1 MKLFIPSTL
10 HLPTG
15 FKPNEKENEVGNNRR
30 KFLKKA
36 ALAGFVTT
44 FGAGTAY
51 ADKDTEKSGKELT
64 ADTESADDPKEA
76 FQELSKAEQEKVLNY
91 LTVVDHKTEFVDE
104 KGNYLSTDG
113 VSTMASGC
121 KSVTANWI
129 GVNGSGEELYR
140 YNQLVDWCYDGSTVS
155 NTYRRRWGDTDSSFW
170 KFVGHQDSTERGGNG
185 DSFYES
191 WTQGH
196 FRLCAGSNIGCVQHT
211 YPWIETLVRSDGS
224 YTTDS
229 NEGRQL

>member
-1 MKLFIPSTL
+1 MK
-10 HLPTG
+10 
-15 FKPNEKENEVGNNRR
+15 NEERINEPNRR
-30 KFLKKA
+30 TFLKKA

-51 ADKDTEKSGKELT
+51 ANESGGKSAEELAREVEN
-64 ADTESADDPKEA
+64 ADNPEEA
-76 FQELSKAEQEKVLNY
+76 FRRLSKGDQKKVVRY
-91 LTVVDHKTEFVDE
+91 LTVTDHRVEV
-104 KGNYLSTDG
+104 TDG
-113 VSTMASGC
+113 NGNGLTTEDVSAMASGC

-155 NTYRRRWGDTDSSFW
+155 NTYRRRWGDTDSAFW
-170 KFVGHQDSTERGGNG
+170 QFVGHKDNTERGGDGN
-185 DSFYES
+185 SFYES

-196 FRLCAGSNIGCVQHT
+196 FRLCAGGNIGCVQNT

-229 NEGRQL
+229 NEGSQL